1 MIIFFPGM
9 DKCQQC
15 NQWYKRSLNKHRQQS
30 PLKLP
35 ANLWL
40 FRSSPPFS
48 DTCQASDWPVVDNN
62 ASHVLLDAFISA
74 LLYMPSL
81 AQAGWFSV
89 RRHPPPTELRGCFE
103 KRHQWPDHRSHH
115 LLVVGVWGFVGYW
128 FSASRDCFHNWL
140 KWPGAERES
149 SLLKTISQPRLEL
162 SQARGCSDAFQ
173 PQPDWQQLGVSEPS
187 SACAPHKHP

>member
-1 MIIFFPGM
+1 M
-9 DKCQQC
+9 
-15 NQWYKRSLNKHRQQS
+15 HV
-30 PLKLP
+30 KLQID
-35 ANLWL
+35 LWL
-40 FRSSPPFS
+40 TIIPYTFYWRLSFQPY
-48 DTCQASDWPVVDNN
+48 
-62 ASHVLLDAFISA
+62 FICRVGSRRLILGA
-74 LLYMPSL
+74 LLPS
-81 AQAGWFSV
+81 
-89 RRHPPPTELRGCFE
+89 PTPAELRGCFE
-103 KRHQWPDHRSHH
+103 KRHQRPDHHSRH